1 MTPFS
6 FEWHW
11 NIEYLIFM
19 GFLYLALGIVGCG
32 LVVAYIKTWMDVEK
46 DESPD
51 KTEASD
57 ISSRSEYS
65 KF

>member
-32 LVVAYIKTWMDVEK
+32 LVVAYIKTWMDVERG
-46 DESPD
+46 ESPD
-51 KTEASD
+51 KAKSSD
-57 ISSRSEYS
+57 ISSRSGYS
-65 KF
+65 KL